1 MSEPRKDLPR
11 QPARTD
17 AMGPTR
23 VDPSLPGV
31 TGSESIHGNTHG
43 FPSRDGEPEPE
54 GWHYSGQGGVTG
66 QIPNEAPPK
75 K

>member
-11 QPARTD
+11 EPARTD

-31 TGSESIHGNTHG
+31 TGSESIVSTSPD
-43 FPSRDGEPEPE
+43 PSAGLSSTTR
-54 GWHYSGQGGVTG
+54 
-66 QIPNEAPPK
+66 
-75 K
+75 

>member
-1 MSEPRKDLPR
+1 MSEPKKDLPR

-31 TGSESIHGNTHG
+31 TGSEEIHGNTRG
-43 FPSRDGEPEPE
+43 FPYSDGEPEPE
-54 GWHYSGQGGVTG
+54 GRYYSGQGGVTG
-66 QIPNEAPPK
+66 KTVNQAPPK

>member
-1 MSEPRKDLPR
+1 MSEPRKELPR

-31 TGSESIHGNTHG
+31 TGSEAIHGNTRG
-43 FPSRDGEPEPE
+43 FPYRDGEPEPE
-54 GWHYSGQGGVTG
+54 DMHYSGQGGVTG
-66 QIPNEAPPK
+66 QTVNQAPK

>member
-1 MSEPRKDLPR
+1 MSEPKKDLPR

-23 VDPSLPGV
+23 IDPSLPGV
-31 TGSESIHGNTHG
+31 TGSEAIHGNTRGLRH
-43 FPSRDGEPEPE
+43 RDGEPEPE
-54 GWHYSGQGGVTG
+54 DRHYSGQGGVTG
-66 QIPNEAPPK
+66 QTVNQAPPK